1 LLKDRAVLRVRDYGQ
16 GIPRETLEHF
26 LHDGTHVGVGLAGMR
41 ERVAEQ
47 NGQFEIISDES
58 GTAIEVGMPLS
69 ANENAEDGQAAG
81 FPRS

>member
-1 LLKDRAVLRVRDYGQ
+1 
-16 GIPRETLEHF
+16 
-26 LHDGTHVGVGLAGMR
+26 MR